1 MDHFAAM
8 KTFVQVAQSGGFS
21 AAARLSGS
29 AVSSLTRQTTALE
42 KHLGVKLFHRS
53 THALAMTEDG
63 HKYLAMSLRILADL
77 EEANASLAGSDSHA
91 RGRLRVSAPVAF
103 GRLYIAPLLHEF
115 FARFPEISLELE
127 LTDVP
132 QALIE
137 QSLDVAIRL
146 GHVEQEELIAR
157 KLGANRRIVC
167 ASPAYL
173 KRCGSP
179 LVPGD
184 LTKHQCLLFAYHA
197 GSTIWQF
204 KHTQGAKEQ
213 VAVRG
218 VLCANNSE
226 VLLQAALDGLGV
238 LLMPTWLVARY
249 VDQGL
254 LVVLL
259 PDFSATLDGID
270 TAIFALYPAVRRHSA
285 KVRAF
290 VSFME
295 ESLAV
300 LPE

>member
-1 MDHFAAM
+1 MDQFAAM
-8 KTFVQVAQSGGFS
+8 KTFVQVAQLGGFS
-21 AAARLSGS
+21 AAARVSGA
-29 AVSSLTRQTTALE
+29 AVSSLTRQTNSLE

-77 EEANASLAGSDSHA
+77 EEATSSLTGSDSHA
-91 RGRLRVSAPVAF
+91 RGRLRISAPVAF
-103 GRLYIAPLLHEF
+103 GRLYIAPLLHDF
-115 FARFPEISLELE
+115 FAKCPEISLDIE

-137 QSLDVAIRL
+137 QSIDVAIRL
-146 GHVEQEELIAR
+146 GHVEQEDLIAR

-173 KRCGSP
+173 ERCG
-179 LVPGD
+179 VPVVPAE

-204 KHTQGAKEQ
+204 KGTQGAGEQ

-218 VLCANNSE
+218 VLRANNSE
-226 VLLQAALDGLGV
+226 VLLEAALAGLGV

-249 VDQGL
+249 VEQGR

-259 PDFSATLDGID
+259 PDFCATLDGID
-270 TAIFALYPAVRRHSA
+270 TAIFALYPSIRRHSA

-290 VSFME
+290 VSFMAD
-295 ESLAV
+295 SLAA